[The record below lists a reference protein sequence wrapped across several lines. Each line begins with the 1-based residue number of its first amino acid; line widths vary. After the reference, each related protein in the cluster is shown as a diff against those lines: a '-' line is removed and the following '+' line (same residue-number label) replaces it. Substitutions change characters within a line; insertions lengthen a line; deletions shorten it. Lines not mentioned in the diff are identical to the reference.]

1 MRMMWLFIILGIS
14 AALVFLASTAMY
26 MRVRRHLRES
36 QSAPEPPDETPK
48 RQARES

>member
-36 QSAPEPPDETPK
+36 QSMPEPQDDTSK
-48 RQARES
+48 GQARES